1 MIVLLRRLLTIGAL
15 SLWFGGFTFYSAVVI
30 HVGHHVLGS
39 RTETGFITQQV
50 THWLNLISIP
60 ALLILLWNT
69 ASAWPSIPRSI
80 RLTLAATLAI
90 MLFAEVALFIIHP
103 MLDRLLDPAAHEI
116 IEPGRFRSLHK
127 LYMNTST
134 VQWSATIAHMI
145 AVLLAWRMTDR
156 TAPWE
161 RIDFPN

>member
-1 MIVLLRRLLTIGAL
+1 MIDLLRRLLTIAAL

-69 ASAWPSIPRSI
+69 AAAWPSIPRSL

-90 MLFAEVALFIIHP
+90 MLLAQVALFIMHP

-116 IEPGRFRSLHK
+116 IERKPFRSLHK

-134 VQWSATIAHMI
+134 VQWSATIAHVI
-145 AVLLAWRMTDR
+145 AILIAWRLADR
-156 TAPWE
+156 RAIAP
-161 RIDFPN
+161 PTC